1 MRKPHAII
9 DLLSDHSQ
17 VVIDLF
23 EIADLTACT
32 EYENPDTGEI
42 VRLDKEHC
50 QILMNDGNGT
60 IMIPTPTPTFEK
72 YSRNID
78 QDFPISV
85 VFITILIKYNCHLIN
100 FH

>member
-50 QILMNDGNGT
+50 QILMNDGNEY
-60 IMIPTPTPTFEK
+60 IIEL
-72 YSRNID
+72 S
-78 QDFPISV
+78 ISDALYFSKQMWKSKV
-85 VFITILIKYNCHLIN
+85 KDSIRKIFKEY
-100 FH
+100 

>member
-50 QILMNDGNGT
+50 QILMNDGNEY
-60 IMIPTPTPTFEK
+60 IVELSISDALYFSKQMWK
-72 YSRNID
+72 SKVKDNIRKI
-78 QDFPISV
+78 F
-85 VFITILIKYNCHLIN
+85 KEY
-100 FH
+100 

>member
-32 EYENPDTGEI
+32 DNIRKIFKEY
-42 VRLDKEHC
+42 
-50 QILMNDGNGT
+50 
-60 IMIPTPTPTFEK
+60 
-72 YSRNID
+72 
-78 QDFPISV
+78 
-85 VFITILIKYNCHLIN
+85 
-100 FH
+100 

>member
-50 QILMNDGNGT
+50 QILMNDGNEY
-60 IMIPTPTPTFEK
+60 IV
-72 YSRNID
+72 SVRNR
-78 QDFPISV
+78 PAC
-85 VFITILIKYNCHLIN
+85 T
-100 FH
+100 

>member
-9 DLLSDHSQ
+9 DLLSDHRQ

-50 QILMNDGNGT
+50 QILMNDGNEY
-60 IMIPTPTPTFEK
+60 IIELSISDALYFSKQMWK
-72 YSRNID
+72 SKVNDNIRKI
-78 QDFPISV
+78 F
-85 VFITILIKYNCHLIN
+85 KEY
-100 FH
+100 

>member
-50 QILMNDGNGT
+50 QILMNDGNEYIIELSISDALYFSKQMWKSKG
-60 IMIPTPTPTFEK
+60 K
-72 YSRNID
+72 DNIRKI
-78 QDFPISV
+78 F
-85 VFITILIKYNCHLIN
+85 KEY
-100 FH
+100 